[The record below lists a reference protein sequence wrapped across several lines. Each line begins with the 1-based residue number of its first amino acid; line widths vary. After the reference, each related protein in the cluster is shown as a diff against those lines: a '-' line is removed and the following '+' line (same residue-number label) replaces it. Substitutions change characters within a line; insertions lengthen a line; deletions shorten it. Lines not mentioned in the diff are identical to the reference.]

1 LKKYHHLTHYIQ
13 HTSRSAATTIDSTSF
28 WNRAEYEKL
37 EFITSHELL
46 SNFEGFE
53 LDIPSLGGNEK
64 HAAAQQ

>member
-1 LKKYHHLTHYIQ
+1 LKKYRRLTYYIQ

-28 WNRAEYEKL
+28 WNITEYEKL

-46 SNFEGFE
+46 NDFEGFE

-64 HAAAQQ
+64 HAVAQQ